1 MTTSSP
7 DDVTIAPFRL
17 DRIGGISVTAVNLST
32 GTRQVLD
39 QLAIASAAVEQAA
52 RPLVDAIFELVPK
65 VSAADRRSLLA
76 AKRRIHRGERM
87 TPDEGAALVMSG
99 VPDLE
104 VKTWMSAVDDRES
117 TRTRLAADVAGAQ
130 ERTSNHLRNCVRH
143 ESLARTLPLIAPE
156 FLERL
161 EQSDLRPGTRAART
175 ALLYL
180 IRSALKPSPLRHLTA
195 VALYPNGSNHRTD
208 VTVSIGLV
216 HQIFMALAATPRFTD
231 AFDYTVAYRVPTD
244 PRLRL
249 VVQNANADHGSLWSQ
264 ERIIDASEY
273 TAEIEHAAKPPERI
287 ARLVRMGVIVPI
299 VPWTAGARDALPELA
314 SLMDRSTAVDA
325 SDIAAQLRDLD
336 RAVADIGRADGAARQ
351 RIMPAL
357 TAAVTALTERAGV
370 PGWEDTI
377 VHEDV
382 AVRDAVGDLGGAVA
396 ADLAALAADIR
407 PFLFRSHGYDLVVN
421 AFRSAFGAGGRCA
434 DAAGFFLTLQ
444 TDPGFVRLARRAKA
458 QDLTLDVISSDRA
471 HLPVGQ
477 TSAPPAAALMYQI
490 ASTSLA
496 AVQARDY
503 LMVVNQIGSALGG
516 LLTRFGRVFESDA
529 VTTTL
534 QPWLSRLFPHCDV
547 RSLTLSAQ
555 VNNLQHT
562 GAGYL
567 PAIHWPVERQRRAP
581 GASGLDQIGLRHD
594 LVADT
599 LEFTDADGA
608 AVAPVYTGIVPAG
621 LCGGG
626 VQFALTVMDPWV
638 DGSPLT
644 RSNHPV
650 LRARA
655 IQGGVDRITASERLV
670 KGRVVLRR
678 AQWLVPADQFP
689 MTDAA
694 HDNAG
699 YLSRLDSWRRGIGL
713 PAEVYFV
720 ALSADPFD
728 ANRRKPMW
736 LDFASPHSVRTA
748 LPLIAGSTAVRFEE
762 SLPSRADAWVPGSD
776 GPRMTEHLSF
786 LAWDRP
792 ERGAR

>member
-1 MTTSSP
+1 MTMSSP
-7 DDVTIAPFRL
+7 DGVRIAPFRL
-17 DRIGGISVTAVNLST
+17 DRISGISVAALDLSA
-32 GTRQVLD
+32 GTRQLLD
-39 QLAIASAAVEQAA
+39 ELAVASAAVEQAA
-52 RPLVDAIFELVPK
+52 GPLIDAIFQLVPTA
-65 VSAADRRSLLA
+65 SPAGRRPLLA
-76 AKRRIHRGERM
+76 AKRRIHRGEQL
-87 TPDEGAALVMSG
+87 TPDEGAELVMSG

-104 VKTWMSAVDDRES
+104 VKTWLSAADDREGIRS
-117 TRTRLAADVAGAQ
+117 RLAADVAGAQ
-130 ERTSNHLRNCVRH
+130 ERTSQHLRTCVRQ

-156 FLERL
+156 FLDRL
-161 EQSDLRPGTRAART
+161 EQSDLRPGSRAART

-195 VALYPNGSNHRTD
+195 VALYPNGSTHRSD
-208 VTVSIGLV
+208 VTVPIGLV
-216 HQIFMALAATPRFTD
+216 HQIFMTLAATPRFTD
-231 AFDYTVAYRVPTD
+231 AFDYTVAYRVAAD

-249 VVQNANADHGSLWSQ
+249 VVQRATADHGSLWSQ
-264 ERIIDASEY
+264 ERIIDAADY
-273 TAEIEHAAKPPERI
+273 TAEIEHTAKPPERI
-287 ARLVRMGVIVPI
+287 ARLVRMGVLVPV
-299 VPWTAGARDALPELA
+299 VPWTAGARDALRVLA
-314 SLMDRSTAVDA
+314 GVMDRSRDVDA

-336 RAVADIGRADGAARQ
+336 ATAAGIGAADGAARQ

-357 TAAVTALTERAGV
+357 TAAVTALTDRAGA
-370 PGWEDTI
+370 PRWTDTI

-382 AVRDAVGDLGGAVA
+382 AVPGPVGDLGEAVA
-396 ADLAALAADIR
+396 ADLAVLAADIR
-407 PFLFRSHGYDLVVN
+407 PFLFRSHTYDLVVN
-421 AFRSAFGAGGRCA
+421 AFRAAFGTGGRCA

-444 TDPGFVRLARRAKA
+444 TDQGFVRRARQAKA
-458 QDLTLDVISSDRA
+458 QDLTLDVPSSDRA
-471 HLPVGQ
+471 RLPVGQ
-477 TSAPPAAALMYQI
+477 TSAPPAAAMMYQL
-490 ASTSLA
+490 AAPDLA
-496 AVQARDY
+496 AVRAGDY

-516 LLTRFGRVFESDA
+516 LLTRFGRVFDDGA
-529 VTTTL
+529 VTATL

-562 GAGYL
+562 GAGAL

-594 LVADT
+594 PVADT
-599 LEFTDADGA
+599 LEFTDAGGA

-655 IQGGVDRITASERLV
+655 IQGGVDRITAGERLV

-678 AQWLVPADQFP
+678 AQWLVPADQVP
-689 MTDAA
+689 MADA
-694 HDNAG
+694 HSGAG
-699 YLSRLDSWRRGIGL
+699 YLSRLDSWRRDLGL

-720 ALSADPFD
+720 AMSADPFD

-736 LDFASPHSVRTA
+736 LDFASAHSVRTA
-748 LPLIAGSTAVRFEE
+748 MPLIAGSIAVRFEE
-762 SLPSRADAWVPGSD
+762 SLPSRAQAWVPGSD

-792 ERGAR
+792 ERAAR